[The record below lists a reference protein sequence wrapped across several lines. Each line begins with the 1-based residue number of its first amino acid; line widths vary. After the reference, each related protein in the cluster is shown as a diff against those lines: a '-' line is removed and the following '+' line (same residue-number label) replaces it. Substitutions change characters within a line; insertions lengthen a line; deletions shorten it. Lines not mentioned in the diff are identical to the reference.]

1 MTKLLQIAIVVL
13 STLFVISTQVRAAS
27 ENVNADPL
35 PACSSSL
42 SGAVIIPNFSNT
54 VRQCGATP
62 SSYSITVYEMGVCT
76 SHPYGASRDSSTFDA
91 STCEVVYSD
100 AVATSTDIAGSIGT
114 TSSLPGTSTLPPP
127 GTYGFPYILFK
138 NEFKVSTQ
146 FDWMGIHLQG
156 PKIIPIEKNDINE
169 IKSEL
174 GDLLLQVVLIS
185 QIASDQGDF
194 NFDDVAD
201 EISQKIIRRHPQ
213 IFDENYKINDLP
225 QESWERIKNLEKKNK
240 NKSNKNTLDQ
250 IENNMPTILKSLK
263 IQKKAASLNFDWI
276 SKDQVLEKVD
286 EELNELKDALKE
298 KNNKNIED
306 ELGDLFFTLISL
318 SRHLNLDPDQTLKK
332 ANQKFIKRFN
342 KMENIIE
349 DKKLKWH
356 NLKAINFKNLWNNA
370 KRLINED

>member
-1 MTKLLQIAIVVL
+1 MKKISKKKSDELNKLVSIDKIRRVIEILRDPDGGCPWDLKQDYSSIAPYSIEEAYEL
-13 STLFVISTQVRAAS
+13 
-27 ENVNADPL
+27 VNA
-35 PACSSSL
+35 
-42 SGAVIIPNFSNT
+42 
-54 VRQCGATP
+54 
-62 SSYSITVYEMGVCT
+62 
-76 SHPYGASRDSSTFDA
+76 
-91 STCEVVYSD
+91 
-100 AVATSTDIAGSIGT
+100 
-114 TSSLPGTSTLPPP
+114 
-127 GTYGFPYILFK
+127 
-138 NEFKVSTQ
+138 
-146 FDWMGIHLQG
+146 
-156 PKIIPIEKNDINE
+156 IEKNDINE

-194 NFDDVAD
+194 NFDDVAN

-240 NKSNKNTLDQ
+240 NKSNKSTLDQ

-298 KNNKNIED
+298 KNNKSIED
-306 ELGDLFFTLISL
+306 ELGDLFFTLIGL

-356 NLKAINFKNLWNNA
+356 NLKDANFKNLWNNA

>member
-1 MTKLLQIAIVVL
+1 MKKISKKKLNELNKLVSIDKIRCVIEILRDPDGGCPWDLKQDYSSIAPYSIEEAYEL
-13 STLFVISTQVRAAS
+13 
-27 ENVNADPL
+27 VNA
-35 PACSSSL
+35 
-42 SGAVIIPNFSNT
+42 
-54 VRQCGATP
+54 
-62 SSYSITVYEMGVCT
+62 
-76 SHPYGASRDSSTFDA
+76 
-91 STCEVVYSD
+91 
-100 AVATSTDIAGSIGT
+100 
-114 TSSLPGTSTLPPP
+114 
-127 GTYGFPYILFK
+127 
-138 NEFKVSTQ
+138 
-146 FDWMGIHLQG
+146 
-156 PKIIPIEKNDINE
+156 IEKNDINE

-213 IFDENYKINDLP
+213 IFDANYEINDFP

-240 NKSNKNTLDQ
+240 NNSNKSTLDQ

-276 SKDQVLEKVD
+276 SKDQVLKKVD

-298 KNNKNIED
+298 KNNKKIKD

-356 NLKAINFKNLWNNA
+356 NLKAVNFKNLWNNA

>member
-1 MTKLLQIAIVVL
+1 MKKISKKKSDELNKLVSIDKIRRVIEILRDPDGGCPWDLKQDYSSIAPYSIEEAYEL
-13 STLFVISTQVRAAS
+13 
-27 ENVNADPL
+27 VNA
-35 PACSSSL
+35 
-42 SGAVIIPNFSNT
+42 
-54 VRQCGATP
+54 
-62 SSYSITVYEMGVCT
+62 
-76 SHPYGASRDSSTFDA
+76 
-91 STCEVVYSD
+91 
-100 AVATSTDIAGSIGT
+100 
-114 TSSLPGTSTLPPP
+114 
-127 GTYGFPYILFK
+127 
-138 NEFKVSTQ
+138 
-146 FDWMGIHLQG
+146 
-156 PKIIPIEKNDINE
+156 IEKNDINE

-240 NKSNKNTLDQ
+240 NNSNKSTLDQ

-276 SKDQVLEKVD
+276 SKDQVLKKVD

-356 NLKAINFKNLWNNA
+356 NLKAVNFKNLWNNA

>member
-1 MTKLLQIAIVVL
+1 MKKISKKESDELNKLVSIDKIRCVIEILRDPDGGCPWDLKQDYSSIAPYSIEEAYEL
-13 STLFVISTQVRAAS
+13 
-27 ENVNADPL
+27 VNA
-35 PACSSSL
+35 
-42 SGAVIIPNFSNT
+42 
-54 VRQCGATP
+54 
-62 SSYSITVYEMGVCT
+62 
-76 SHPYGASRDSSTFDA
+76 
-91 STCEVVYSD
+91 
-100 AVATSTDIAGSIGT
+100 
-114 TSSLPGTSTLPPP
+114 
-127 GTYGFPYILFK
+127 
-138 NEFKVSTQ
+138 
-146 FDWMGIHLQG
+146 
-156 PKIIPIEKNDINE
+156 IEKNDINE

-240 NKSNKNTLDQ
+240 NNSNKNTLDQ

-276 SKDQVLEKVD
+276 NKDQVLEKVD

-356 NLKAINFKNLWNNA
+356 NLKSVNFKNLWNKA

>member
-1 MTKLLQIAIVVL
+1 MKKISKKKSDELNKLVSIDKIRRVIEILRDPDGGCPWDLKQDYSSIAPYSIEEAYEL
-13 STLFVISTQVRAAS
+13 
-27 ENVNADPL
+27 VNA
-35 PACSSSL
+35 
-42 SGAVIIPNFSNT
+42 
-54 VRQCGATP
+54 
-62 SSYSITVYEMGVCT
+62 
-76 SHPYGASRDSSTFDA
+76 
-91 STCEVVYSD
+91 
-100 AVATSTDIAGSIGT
+100 
-114 TSSLPGTSTLPPP
+114 
-127 GTYGFPYILFK
+127 
-138 NEFKVSTQ
+138 
-146 FDWMGIHLQG
+146 
-156 PKIIPIEKNDINE
+156 IEKNDINE

-185 QIASDQGDF
+185 QIASDKGDF

-240 NKSNKNTLDQ
+240 NNSNKSTLDQ

-356 NLKAINFKNLWNNA
+356 NLKIVDFKNLWNNA

>member
-1 MTKLLQIAIVVL
+1 MKKISKKKSDELNKLVSIDKIRRVIEILRDPDGGCPWDLKQDYSSIAPYSIEEAYEL
-13 STLFVISTQVRAAS
+13 
-27 ENVNADPL
+27 VNA
-35 PACSSSL
+35 
-42 SGAVIIPNFSNT
+42 
-54 VRQCGATP
+54 
-62 SSYSITVYEMGVCT
+62 
-76 SHPYGASRDSSTFDA
+76 
-91 STCEVVYSD
+91 
-100 AVATSTDIAGSIGT
+100 
-114 TSSLPGTSTLPPP
+114 
-127 GTYGFPYILFK
+127 
-138 NEFKVSTQ
+138 
-146 FDWMGIHLQG
+146 
-156 PKIIPIEKNDINE
+156 IEKNDINE

-240 NKSNKNTLDQ
+240 NTSNKSTLDQ

-276 SKDQVLEKVD
+276 SKDQVLKKVD

>member
-1 MTKLLQIAIVVL
+1 MKKISKKKSDELNKLVSIDKIRRVIEILRDPDGGCPWDLKQDYNSIAPYSIEEAYEL
-13 STLFVISTQVRAAS
+13 
-27 ENVNADPL
+27 VNA
-35 PACSSSL
+35 
-42 SGAVIIPNFSNT
+42 
-54 VRQCGATP
+54 
-62 SSYSITVYEMGVCT
+62 
-76 SHPYGASRDSSTFDA
+76 
-91 STCEVVYSD
+91 
-100 AVATSTDIAGSIGT
+100 
-114 TSSLPGTSTLPPP
+114 
-127 GTYGFPYILFK
+127 
-138 NEFKVSTQ
+138 
-146 FDWMGIHLQG
+146 
-156 PKIIPIEKNDINE
+156 IEKNDINE

-240 NKSNKNTLDQ
+240 NNSNKSTLDQ

-276 SKDQVLEKVD
+276 SKDQVLGKID
-286 EELNELKDALKE
+286 EELNELKEALKE

-356 NLKAINFKNLWNNA
+356 NLKAVNFKNLWNNA
-370 KRLINED
+370 KKLINED

>member
-1 MTKLLQIAIVVL
+1 MKKISKKKSDELNKLVSIDKIRRVIEILRDPDGGCPWDLKQDYNSIA
-13 STLFVISTQVRAAS
+13 
-27 ENVNADPL
+27 P
-35 PACSSSL
+35 
-42 SGAVIIPNFSNT
+42 
-54 VRQCGATP
+54 
-62 SSYSITVYEMGVCT
+62 YSIEEAYELV
-76 SHPYGASRDSSTFDA
+76 DA
-91 STCEVVYSD
+91 
-100 AVATSTDIAGSIGT
+100 
-114 TSSLPGTSTLPPP
+114 
-127 GTYGFPYILFK
+127 
-138 NEFKVSTQ
+138 
-146 FDWMGIHLQG
+146 
-156 PKIIPIEKNDINE
+156 IEKNDINE

-194 NFDDVAD
+194 NFDDVAE

-240 NKSNKNTLDQ
+240 NTSNKSTLDQ
-250 IENNMPTILKSLK
+250 IENNMPTVLKSLK

-276 SKDQVLEKVD
+276 SKDQVLKKVD

>member
-1 MTKLLQIAIVVL
+1 MKKISKKKSDELNKLVSIDKIRRVIEILRDPDGGCPWDLKQDYSSIAPYSIEEAYEL
-13 STLFVISTQVRAAS
+13 
-27 ENVNADPL
+27 VNA
-35 PACSSSL
+35 
-42 SGAVIIPNFSNT
+42 
-54 VRQCGATP
+54 
-62 SSYSITVYEMGVCT
+62 
-76 SHPYGASRDSSTFDA
+76 
-91 STCEVVYSD
+91 
-100 AVATSTDIAGSIGT
+100 
-114 TSSLPGTSTLPPP
+114 
-127 GTYGFPYILFK
+127 
-138 NEFKVSTQ
+138 
-146 FDWMGIHLQG
+146 
-156 PKIIPIEKNDINE
+156 IEKNDINE

-240 NKSNKNTLDQ
+240 NTSNKSTLDQ

-276 SKDQVLEKVD
+276 SKDQVLKKVD
-286 EELNELKDALKE
+286 EELNEIKDALKE

>member
-1 MTKLLQIAIVVL
+1 MKKISKKISDELNKLVSIDKIRRVIEILRDPDGGCPWDLKQDYNSIAPYSIEEAYEL
-13 STLFVISTQVRAAS
+13 
-27 ENVNADPL
+27 VNA
-35 PACSSSL
+35 
-42 SGAVIIPNFSNT
+42 
-54 VRQCGATP
+54 
-62 SSYSITVYEMGVCT
+62 
-76 SHPYGASRDSSTFDA
+76 
-91 STCEVVYSD
+91 
-100 AVATSTDIAGSIGT
+100 
-114 TSSLPGTSTLPPP
+114 
-127 GTYGFPYILFK
+127 
-138 NEFKVSTQ
+138 
-146 FDWMGIHLQG
+146 
-156 PKIIPIEKNDINE
+156 IEKNDINE

-185 QIASDQGDF
+185 QIACDQGDF

-240 NKSNKNTLDQ
+240 NNSNKNTLDQ

-370 KRLINED
+370 KRIINED

>member
-1 MTKLLQIAIVVL
+1 MKKISKKKSDELNKLVSIDKIRRVIEILRDPDGGCPWDLKQDYSSIAPYSIEEAYEL
-13 STLFVISTQVRAAS
+13 
-27 ENVNADPL
+27 VNA
-35 PACSSSL
+35 
-42 SGAVIIPNFSNT
+42 
-54 VRQCGATP
+54 
-62 SSYSITVYEMGVCT
+62 
-76 SHPYGASRDSSTFDA
+76 
-91 STCEVVYSD
+91 
-100 AVATSTDIAGSIGT
+100 
-114 TSSLPGTSTLPPP
+114 
-127 GTYGFPYILFK
+127 
-138 NEFKVSTQ
+138 
-146 FDWMGIHLQG
+146 
-156 PKIIPIEKNDINE
+156 IEKNDINE

-174 GDLLLQVVLIS
+174 GDLLLQVILIS

-213 IFDENYKINDLP
+213 IFDKNYKINDLP

-276 SKDQVLEKVD
+276 SKDQVLKKVD

-318 SRHLNLDPDQTLKK
+318 SRHLNLDPDQTLRK

>member
-1 MTKLLQIAIVVL
+1 MKKISKKNSNELNKLLSIDKIRRVIEILRDPDGGCPWDLKQDYNSIA
-13 STLFVISTQVRAAS
+13 
-27 ENVNADPL
+27 P
-35 PACSSSL
+35 
-42 SGAVIIPNFSNT
+42 
-54 VRQCGATP
+54 
-62 SSYSITVYEMGVCT
+62 YSIEEAYELV
-76 SHPYGASRDSSTFDA
+76 DA
-91 STCEVVYSD
+91 
-100 AVATSTDIAGSIGT
+100 
-114 TSSLPGTSTLPPP
+114 
-127 GTYGFPYILFK
+127 
-138 NEFKVSTQ
+138 
-146 FDWMGIHLQG
+146 
-156 PKIIPIEKNDINE
+156 IEKNDINE

-194 NFDDVAD
+194 TFDDVAD

-213 IFDENYKINDLP
+213 IFDQNYKINDLP
-225 QESWERIKNLEKKNK
+225 QESWERIKNLEKKNE
-240 NKSNKNTLDQ
+240 NNSNKNTLDQ

-356 NLKAINFKNLWNNA
+356 NLKAVNFKNLWNNA

>member
-1 MTKLLQIAIVVL
+1 MHYEKNIKKKKSDELNKLVSIDKIRRVIEILRDPDGGCPWDLKQDYNSIA
-13 STLFVISTQVRAAS
+13 
-27 ENVNADPL
+27 P
-35 PACSSSL
+35 
-42 SGAVIIPNFSNT
+42 
-54 VRQCGATP
+54 
-62 SSYSITVYEMGVCT
+62 YSIEEAYELV
-76 SHPYGASRDSSTFDA
+76 DA
-91 STCEVVYSD
+91 
-100 AVATSTDIAGSIGT
+100 
-114 TSSLPGTSTLPPP
+114 
-127 GTYGFPYILFK
+127 
-138 NEFKVSTQ
+138 
-146 FDWMGIHLQG
+146 
-156 PKIIPIEKNDINE
+156 IEKNDINE

-225 QESWERIKNLEKKNK
+225 QESWERIKNLEKKDKNNS
-240 NKSNKNTLDQ
+240 NKSTLDQ
-250 IENNMPTILKSLK
+250 IENNMPTILKSIK
-263 IQKKAASLNFDWI
+263 IQKKAASLNFDWV
-276 SKDQVLEKVD
+276 SKDQVLKKVD

-356 NLKAINFKNLWNNA
+356 NLKIVDFKNLWNNA
-370 KRLINED
+370 KKLINED

>member
-1 MTKLLQIAIVVL
+1 MKKISKKKLNELNKLVSIDKIRRVIEILRDPDGGCPWDLKQDYNSIAPYSIEEAYEL
-13 STLFVISTQVRAAS
+13 
-27 ENVNADPL
+27 VNA
-35 PACSSSL
+35 
-42 SGAVIIPNFSNT
+42 
-54 VRQCGATP
+54 
-62 SSYSITVYEMGVCT
+62 
-76 SHPYGASRDSSTFDA
+76 
-91 STCEVVYSD
+91 
-100 AVATSTDIAGSIGT
+100 
-114 TSSLPGTSTLPPP
+114 
-127 GTYGFPYILFK
+127 
-138 NEFKVSTQ
+138 
-146 FDWMGIHLQG
+146 
-156 PKIIPIEKNDINE
+156 IEKNDINE

-174 GDLLLQVVLIS
+174 GDLLLQVVIIS

-213 IFDENYKINDLP
+213 IFDKNYKINDLP
-225 QESWERIKNLEKKNK
+225 QQSWERIKNLEKKNK
-240 NKSNKNTLDQ
+240 NNLNKSTLDQ

-263 IQKKAASLNFDWI
+263 IQKKAASLNFDWS
-276 SKDQVLEKVD
+276 SKDQVLKKVD

-356 NLKAINFKNLWNNA
+356 NLKAMNFKNLWNNA

>member
-1 MTKLLQIAIVVL
+1 MKKISKKKLNELNKLVSIDKIRRVIEILRDPDGGCPWDLKQDYNSIAPYSIEEAYEL
-13 STLFVISTQVRAAS
+13 
-27 ENVNADPL
+27 VNA
-35 PACSSSL
+35 
-42 SGAVIIPNFSNT
+42 
-54 VRQCGATP
+54 
-62 SSYSITVYEMGVCT
+62 
-76 SHPYGASRDSSTFDA
+76 
-91 STCEVVYSD
+91 
-100 AVATSTDIAGSIGT
+100 
-114 TSSLPGTSTLPPP
+114 
-127 GTYGFPYILFK
+127 
-138 NEFKVSTQ
+138 
-146 FDWMGIHLQG
+146 
-156 PKIIPIEKNDINE
+156 IEKNDINE

-240 NKSNKNTLDQ
+240 NNSNKSTLDQ

-356 NLKAINFKNLWNNA
+356 NLKAVNFKNLWNNA

>member
-1 MTKLLQIAIVVL
+1 MKKISKKKSDELNKLVSIDKIRRVIEILRDPDGGCPWDLKQDYSSIA
-13 STLFVISTQVRAAS
+13 
-27 ENVNADPL
+27 
-35 PACSSSL
+35 
-42 SGAVIIPNFSNT
+42 
-54 VRQCGATP
+54 
-62 SSYSITVYEMGVCT
+62 SYSIEEAYELVN
-76 SHPYGASRDSSTFDA
+76 A
-91 STCEVVYSD
+91 
-100 AVATSTDIAGSIGT
+100 
-114 TSSLPGTSTLPPP
+114 
-127 GTYGFPYILFK
+127 
-138 NEFKVSTQ
+138 
-146 FDWMGIHLQG
+146 
-156 PKIIPIEKNDINE
+156 IEKNDINE

-213 IFDENYKINDLP
+213 IFDDNYKINDLP
-225 QESWERIKNLEKKNK
+225 QESWDRIKNLEKKNK
-240 NKSNKNTLDQ
+240 NNSNKSTLDQ

-276 SKDQVLEKVD
+276 NKDQVLEKVD

-306 ELGDLFFTLISL
+306 ELGDLFFTLIRL

-356 NLKAINFKNLWNNA
+356 NLKIVEFKKLWNKA

>member
-1 MTKLLQIAIVVL
+1 MKKISKKKLTELNKLVSIDKIRKIIQILRDPDGGCPWDLKQDYNSIAPYSIEEAYEL
-13 STLFVISTQVRAAS
+13 
-27 ENVNADPL
+27 VNA
-35 PACSSSL
+35 
-42 SGAVIIPNFSNT
+42 
-54 VRQCGATP
+54 
-62 SSYSITVYEMGVCT
+62 
-76 SHPYGASRDSSTFDA
+76 
-91 STCEVVYSD
+91 
-100 AVATSTDIAGSIGT
+100 
-114 TSSLPGTSTLPPP
+114 
-127 GTYGFPYILFK
+127 
-138 NEFKVSTQ
+138 
-146 FDWMGIHLQG
+146 
-156 PKIIPIEKNDINE
+156 IEKNDINE

-185 QIASDQGDF
+185 QIASDKGDF

-240 NKSNKNTLDQ
+240 NNSNKSTLDQ

-276 SKDQVLEKVD
+276 SKDQVLKKVD

-356 NLKAINFKNLWNNA
+356 NLKAVNFKNLWNNA

>member
-1 MTKLLQIAIVVL
+1 MKKISKKKSDELNKLVSIDKIRRVIEILRDPDGGCPWDLKQDYSSIAPYSIEEAYEL
-13 STLFVISTQVRAAS
+13 
-27 ENVNADPL
+27 VNA
-35 PACSSSL
+35 
-42 SGAVIIPNFSNT
+42 
-54 VRQCGATP
+54 
-62 SSYSITVYEMGVCT
+62 
-76 SHPYGASRDSSTFDA
+76 
-91 STCEVVYSD
+91 
-100 AVATSTDIAGSIGT
+100 
-114 TSSLPGTSTLPPP
+114 
-127 GTYGFPYILFK
+127 
-138 NEFKVSTQ
+138 
-146 FDWMGIHLQG
+146 
-156 PKIIPIEKNDINE
+156 IEKNDINE

-240 NKSNKNTLDQ
+240 HNSNKSSLDQ

-356 NLKAINFKNLWNNA
+356 NLNAVNFKNLWNNA

>member
-1 MTKLLQIAIVVL
+1 MKKISKKKSDELNKLVSIDKIRRVIEILRDPDGGCPWDLKQDYNSIAPYSIEEAYEL
-13 STLFVISTQVRAAS
+13 
-27 ENVNADPL
+27 VNA
-35 PACSSSL
+35 
-42 SGAVIIPNFSNT
+42 
-54 VRQCGATP
+54 
-62 SSYSITVYEMGVCT
+62 
-76 SHPYGASRDSSTFDA
+76 
-91 STCEVVYSD
+91 
-100 AVATSTDIAGSIGT
+100 
-114 TSSLPGTSTLPPP
+114 
-127 GTYGFPYILFK
+127 
-138 NEFKVSTQ
+138 
-146 FDWMGIHLQG
+146 
-156 PKIIPIEKNDINE
+156 IEKNDINE

-240 NKSNKNTLDQ
+240 NNANKSTLDQ

-276 SKDQVLEKVD
+276 SKDQVLKKVD

-356 NLKAINFKNLWNNA
+356 NLKIVDFKNLWNNA

>member
-1 MTKLLQIAIVVL
+1 MKKISKKKLDELNKLVSIDKIRRVIEILRDPDGGCPWDLKQDYSSIAPYSIEEAYEL
-13 STLFVISTQVRAAS
+13 
-27 ENVNADPL
+27 VNA
-35 PACSSSL
+35 
-42 SGAVIIPNFSNT
+42 
-54 VRQCGATP
+54 
-62 SSYSITVYEMGVCT
+62 
-76 SHPYGASRDSSTFDA
+76 
-91 STCEVVYSD
+91 
-100 AVATSTDIAGSIGT
+100 
-114 TSSLPGTSTLPPP
+114 
-127 GTYGFPYILFK
+127 
-138 NEFKVSTQ
+138 
-146 FDWMGIHLQG
+146 
-156 PKIIPIEKNDINE
+156 IEKNDINE

-185 QIASDQGDF
+185 QIASDKGDF

-240 NKSNKNTLDQ
+240 NNSNKSILDQ
-250 IENNMPTILKSLK
+250 NENNMPTILKSLK

-276 SKDQVLEKVD
+276 NKDQVLEKVD

-356 NLKAINFKNLWNNA
+356 NLDVINFKNLWNNA

>member
-1 MTKLLQIAIVVL
+1 MKKISKKKSDELNKLVSIDKIRRVIEILRDPDGGCPWDLKQDYNSIAPYSIEEAYEL
-13 STLFVISTQVRAAS
+13 
-27 ENVNADPL
+27 VNA
-35 PACSSSL
+35 
-42 SGAVIIPNFSNT
+42 
-54 VRQCGATP
+54 
-62 SSYSITVYEMGVCT
+62 
-76 SHPYGASRDSSTFDA
+76 
-91 STCEVVYSD
+91 
-100 AVATSTDIAGSIGT
+100 
-114 TSSLPGTSTLPPP
+114 
-127 GTYGFPYILFK
+127 
-138 NEFKVSTQ
+138 
-146 FDWMGIHLQG
+146 
-156 PKIIPIEKNDINE
+156 IEKNDINE

-240 NKSNKNTLDQ
+240 NTSNKSTLDQ
-250 IENNMPTILKSLK
+250 IENNMPTVLKSLK

-276 SKDQVLEKVD
+276 SKDQVLKKVD

>member
-1 MTKLLQIAIVVL
+1 MKKISKKKSDELNKLVSIDKIRRVIEILRDPDGGCPWDLKQDYSSIAPYSIEEAYEL
-13 STLFVISTQVRAAS
+13 
-27 ENVNADPL
+27 VNA
-35 PACSSSL
+35 
-42 SGAVIIPNFSNT
+42 
-54 VRQCGATP
+54 
-62 SSYSITVYEMGVCT
+62 
-76 SHPYGASRDSSTFDA
+76 
-91 STCEVVYSD
+91 
-100 AVATSTDIAGSIGT
+100 
-114 TSSLPGTSTLPPP
+114 
-127 GTYGFPYILFK
+127 
-138 NEFKVSTQ
+138 
-146 FDWMGIHLQG
+146 
-156 PKIIPIEKNDINE
+156 IEKNDINE

-185 QIASDQGDF
+185 QIASDKGDF

-213 IFDENYKINDLP
+213 IFDENYKNNDLP

-240 NKSNKNTLDQ
+240 NNSNKSTLDQ

-276 SKDQVLEKVD
+276 SKDQVLKKVD

-356 NLKAINFKNLWNNA
+356 NLKAVNFKNLWNNA

>member
-1 MTKLLQIAIVVL
+1 MKKISKKKSDELNKLVSIDKIRRVIEILRDPDGGCPWDLKQDYSSIAPYSIEEAYEL
-13 STLFVISTQVRAAS
+13 
-27 ENVNADPL
+27 VNA
-35 PACSSSL
+35 
-42 SGAVIIPNFSNT
+42 
-54 VRQCGATP
+54 
-62 SSYSITVYEMGVCT
+62 
-76 SHPYGASRDSSTFDA
+76 
-91 STCEVVYSD
+91 
-100 AVATSTDIAGSIGT
+100 
-114 TSSLPGTSTLPPP
+114 
-127 GTYGFPYILFK
+127 
-138 NEFKVSTQ
+138 
-146 FDWMGIHLQG
+146 
-156 PKIIPIEKNDINE
+156 IEKNDINE

-240 NKSNKNTLDQ
+240 NTSNKSTLDQ
-250 IENNMPTILKSLK
+250 IENNMPTVLKSLK

-276 SKDQVLEKVD
+276 SKDQVLKKVD

-356 NLKAINFKNLWNNA
+356 NLKAVNFKNLWNNA

>member
-1 MTKLLQIAIVVL
+1 MKKISKKNSKELNKLVSIDKIRRVIEILRDPDGGCPWDLKQDYNSIAPYSIEEAYEL
-13 STLFVISTQVRAAS
+13 
-27 ENVNADPL
+27 VNA
-35 PACSSSL
+35 
-42 SGAVIIPNFSNT
+42 
-54 VRQCGATP
+54 
-62 SSYSITVYEMGVCT
+62 
-76 SHPYGASRDSSTFDA
+76 
-91 STCEVVYSD
+91 
-100 AVATSTDIAGSIGT
+100 
-114 TSSLPGTSTLPPP
+114 
-127 GTYGFPYILFK
+127 
-138 NEFKVSTQ
+138 
-146 FDWMGIHLQG
+146 
-156 PKIIPIEKNDINE
+156 IEKNDINE

-240 NKSNKNTLDQ
+240 NTSNKSTLDQ
-250 IENNMPTILKSLK
+250 IENNMPTVLKSLK

-276 SKDQVLEKVD
+276 SKDQVLKKVD

>member
-1 MTKLLQIAIVVL
+1 MKKISKKKSDELNKLVSIDKIRRVIEILRDPDGGCPWDLKQDYSSIAPYSIEEAYEL
-13 STLFVISTQVRAAS
+13 
-27 ENVNADPL
+27 VNA
-35 PACSSSL
+35 
-42 SGAVIIPNFSNT
+42 
-54 VRQCGATP
+54 
-62 SSYSITVYEMGVCT
+62 
-76 SHPYGASRDSSTFDA
+76 
-91 STCEVVYSD
+91 
-100 AVATSTDIAGSIGT
+100 
-114 TSSLPGTSTLPPP
+114 
-127 GTYGFPYILFK
+127 
-138 NEFKVSTQ
+138 
-146 FDWMGIHLQG
+146 
-156 PKIIPIEKNDINE
+156 IEKNDINE

-225 QESWERIKNLEKKNK
+225 QESWERIKNSEKKDKNNS
-240 NKSNKNTLDQ
+240 NKSTLDQ

-276 SKDQVLEKVD
+276 SKDQVLKKVD
-286 EELNELKDALKE
+286 EELNELKEALKE
-298 KNNKNIED
+298 KNNKKIED

-318 SRHLNLDPDQTLKK
+318 SRHLNFNPDQTLRK

-356 NLKAINFKNLWNNA
+356 NLKIVDFKSLWNNA

>member
-1 MTKLLQIAIVVL
+1 MKKISKKKSNELNKLVSIDKIRRVIEILRDPDGGCPWDLKQDYSSIAPYSIEEAYEL
-13 STLFVISTQVRAAS
+13 
-27 ENVNADPL
+27 VNA
-35 PACSSSL
+35 
-42 SGAVIIPNFSNT
+42 
-54 VRQCGATP
+54 
-62 SSYSITVYEMGVCT
+62 
-76 SHPYGASRDSSTFDA
+76 
-91 STCEVVYSD
+91 
-100 AVATSTDIAGSIGT
+100 
-114 TSSLPGTSTLPPP
+114 
-127 GTYGFPYILFK
+127 
-138 NEFKVSTQ
+138 
-146 FDWMGIHLQG
+146 
-156 PKIIPIEKNDINE
+156 IEKNDINE

-240 NKSNKNTLDQ
+240 NNSNKSTLDQ
-250 IENNMPTILKSLK
+250 IENNMPTFLKSLK

-276 SKDQVLEKVD
+276 SKEQVLKKVD
-286 EELNELKDALKE
+286 EELNELKEALKE
-298 KNNKNIED
+298 RNNKNIED

-356 NLKAINFKNLWNNA
+356 NLKAVNFKNLWNNA

>member
-1 MTKLLQIAIVVL
+1 MKKISKKKSDELNKLVSIDKIRRVIEILRDPDGGCPWDLKQDYSSIAPYSIEEAYEL
-13 STLFVISTQVRAAS
+13 
-27 ENVNADPL
+27 VNA
-35 PACSSSL
+35 
-42 SGAVIIPNFSNT
+42 
-54 VRQCGATP
+54 
-62 SSYSITVYEMGVCT
+62 
-76 SHPYGASRDSSTFDA
+76 
-91 STCEVVYSD
+91 
-100 AVATSTDIAGSIGT
+100 
-114 TSSLPGTSTLPPP
+114 
-127 GTYGFPYILFK
+127 
-138 NEFKVSTQ
+138 
-146 FDWMGIHLQG
+146 
-156 PKIIPIEKNDINE
+156 IEKNDINE

-276 SKDQVLEKVD
+276 SKDQVLKKVD

>member
-1 MTKLLQIAIVVL
+1 MKKISKKKSDELNKLVSIDKIRCVIEILRDPDGGCPWDLKQDYSSIAPYSIEEAYEL
-13 STLFVISTQVRAAS
+13 
-27 ENVNADPL
+27 VNA
-35 PACSSSL
+35 
-42 SGAVIIPNFSNT
+42 
-54 VRQCGATP
+54 
-62 SSYSITVYEMGVCT
+62 
-76 SHPYGASRDSSTFDA
+76 
-91 STCEVVYSD
+91 
-100 AVATSTDIAGSIGT
+100 
-114 TSSLPGTSTLPPP
+114 
-127 GTYGFPYILFK
+127 
-138 NEFKVSTQ
+138 
-146 FDWMGIHLQG
+146 
-156 PKIIPIEKNDINE
+156 IEKNDINE

-185 QIASDQGDF
+185 QIASDKGDF

-240 NKSNKNTLDQ
+240 NNSNKSTLDQ

-263 IQKKAASLNFDWI
+263 IQKKAASLNFDWNN
-276 SKDQVLEKVD
+276 KDQVLKKVD

-298 KNNKNIED
+298 KNNKNIEE
-306 ELGDLFFTLISL
+306 ELVDLFFTLISL

-356 NLKAINFKNLWNNA
+356 NLKAVNFKNLWNNA

>member
-1 MTKLLQIAIVVL
+1 MKKISKKKSDELNKLVSIDKIRRVIEILRDPDGGCPWDLKQDYSSIAPYSIEEAYEL
-13 STLFVISTQVRAAS
+13 
-27 ENVNADPL
+27 VNA
-35 PACSSSL
+35 
-42 SGAVIIPNFSNT
+42 
-54 VRQCGATP
+54 
-62 SSYSITVYEMGVCT
+62 
-76 SHPYGASRDSSTFDA
+76 
-91 STCEVVYSD
+91 
-100 AVATSTDIAGSIGT
+100 
-114 TSSLPGTSTLPPP
+114 
-127 GTYGFPYILFK
+127 
-138 NEFKVSTQ
+138 
-146 FDWMGIHLQG
+146 
-156 PKIIPIEKNDINE
+156 IEKNDINE

-240 NKSNKNTLDQ
+240 NTSNKSTLDQ

-318 SRHLNLDPDQTLKK
+318 SRHLNLDPDQTLRK

-356 NLKAINFKNLWNNA
+356 NLKAVNFKNLWNNA
-370 KRLINED
+370 KKLINED

>member
-1 MTKLLQIAIVVL
+1 MKKISKKKSTELNKLVSIDKIRRVIEILRDPDGGCPWDLKQDYNSIAPYSIEEAYEL
-13 STLFVISTQVRAAS
+13 
-27 ENVNADPL
+27 VNA
-35 PACSSSL
+35 
-42 SGAVIIPNFSNT
+42 
-54 VRQCGATP
+54 
-62 SSYSITVYEMGVCT
+62 
-76 SHPYGASRDSSTFDA
+76 
-91 STCEVVYSD
+91 
-100 AVATSTDIAGSIGT
+100 
-114 TSSLPGTSTLPPP
+114 
-127 GTYGFPYILFK
+127 
-138 NEFKVSTQ
+138 
-146 FDWMGIHLQG
+146 
-156 PKIIPIEKNDINE
+156 IEKNDINE

-240 NKSNKNTLDQ
+240 NTSNKSTLDQ
-250 IENNMPTILKSLK
+250 IENNMPTVLKSLK

-276 SKDQVLEKVD
+276 SKDQVLKKVD

-318 SRHLNLDPDQTLKK
+318 SRHLNLDPDQTIKK

-356 NLKAINFKNLWNNA
+356 NLKAVNFKNLWNNA
-370 KRLINED
+370 KRLMNED

>member
-1 MTKLLQIAIVVL
+1 MKKISKKKSDELNKLVSIDKIRRIIEILRDPDGGCPWDLKQDYNSIAPYSIEEAYEL
-13 STLFVISTQVRAAS
+13 
-27 ENVNADPL
+27 VNA
-35 PACSSSL
+35 
-42 SGAVIIPNFSNT
+42 
-54 VRQCGATP
+54 
-62 SSYSITVYEMGVCT
+62 
-76 SHPYGASRDSSTFDA
+76 
-91 STCEVVYSD
+91 
-100 AVATSTDIAGSIGT
+100 
-114 TSSLPGTSTLPPP
+114 
-127 GTYGFPYILFK
+127 
-138 NEFKVSTQ
+138 
-146 FDWMGIHLQG
+146 
-156 PKIIPIEKNDINE
+156 IEKNDINE

-201 EISQKIIRRHPQ
+201 EISRKIIRRHPQ

-240 NKSNKNTLDQ
+240 NNSNKSTLDQ
-250 IENNMPTILKSLK
+250 IENNMPTIMKSLK

-276 SKDQVLEKVD
+276 SKDQVLKKVD

-298 KNNKNIED
+298 KNNKTIED

-318 SRHLNLDPDQTLKK
+318 SRHLNLDPDQTIKK

-356 NLKAINFKNLWNNA
+356 NLNAVNFKNLWNNA